1 MSSFI
6 RTRKKF
12 VSSAIAS
19 SLSMIATTA
28 IAQDQSQV
36 VQLPTIH
43 AKATIEESL
52 KVDHSANAKFVAP
65 LKDTPKSV
73 SILSQKLIKETNSNT
88 LLEALRYEPG
98 ITLGAGEGGTP
109 FTDMPYIRGYSGQSS
124 IYVDGVR
131 NTTSQSRDMFAIE
144 QVEVIKGSSSTLGG
158 GGSVGG
164 SINLIPK
171 VAHEGDVYQGSIQ
184 SGTDNYRHIQLD
196 ANKDLNNGVAG
207 RIVIMGHENEKPGQ
221 HNGAEFARAG
231 IASSL
236 ALGLDTAT
244 RGTFSYYYLRSNDE
258 PDAGIP
264 FNSPTKA
271 PAGVDLTPG
280 DGRPVDVKA
289 GTYYGWKDRDFDKR
303 ENHIGTFKLEHDF
316 TEDLTLSN
324 VMTYN
329 KSKSDYVYT
338 NADDSNGNIYRGT
351 ISRRA
356 LSRIVDTDAYSD
368 QLSLRG
374 KFNTGSFKHSFNVG
388 TEWSYQ
394 NTDQG
399 MHTFTDAAGQTT
411 STILASNISGCD
423 TTAAMANAWCTGLN
437 NPSNGTFTDTLGS
450 IKGQSTTRS
459 RTASVYAL
467 DSIEFN
473 PQWLLNLGVRWDKFE
488 TEKKYNK
495 DVYKT
500 DANRA
505 YTSEVSIPK
514 GTKYESDSDFFT
526 YQAGLVFKPTEA
538 GSIYASFAT
547 SANPVG
553 VLAEG
558 DSSDNALGTTDVINA
573 LKPEEARTF
582 EIGTK
587 WDLFNDRANL
597 TAAIFRTEKQNT
609 RIQIDPTT
617 TANAGESKVDGFE
630 VSLNGKI
637 TNKWDISAGY
647 SYLDSEI
654 TKAAYNAIAQEGK
667 PLPFV
672 AKNSATL
679 WSTYRVLPSLTIG
692 AGAEYRDR
700 VYVNTTAPKFLPTY
714 TIYNAMAKYDVN
726 KNVNL
731 QLNINNIGDKRYFT
745 SAHAA
750 HYAFEGNG
758 RNAVLAVNFK
768 Y

>member
-1 MSSFI
+1 MSLI
-6 RTRKKF
+6 KTRKKI

-28 IAQDQSQV
+28 MAQEAVS
-36 VQLPTIH
+36 QLPTIH
-43 AKATIEESL
+43 TKATQEESL
-52 KVDHSANAKFVAP
+52 KVDQSANAKFVAP

-73 SILSQKLIKETNSNT
+73 SILSQKLIKDTNSNT

-131 NTTSQSRDMFAIE
+131 NTTSQNRDMFAIE
-144 QVEVIKGSSSTLGG
+144 QVEVIKGSSSALGG

-184 SGTDNYRHIQLD
+184 GGTDNYRHIQLD
-196 ANKDLNNGVAG
+196 ANKDFDNGIAG
-207 RIVIMGHENEKPGQ
+207 RVVIMGHENEKAGQ
-221 HNGAEFARAG
+221 SNGAEYARAG

-236 ALGLDTAT
+236 AFGLDTAT
-244 RGTFSYYYLRSNDE
+244 RGTLSYYYLRSNDE

-264 FNSPTKA
+264 FNNANPTT
-271 PAGVDLTPG
+271 PPPGVTVTPG
-280 DGRPVDVKA
+280 DGKPVDVKA
-289 GTYYGWKDRDFDKR
+289 GTYYGWKARDFDKR

-316 TEDLTLSN
+316 NENLTLSN
-324 VMTYN
+324 VATYN

-338 NADDSNGNIYRGT
+338 NADDSKGNIYRGT
-351 ISRRA
+351 IARRA
-356 LSRIVDTDAYSD
+356 LSRILDTDAYSD
-368 QLSLRG
+368 QLSLKG
-374 KFNTGSFKHSFNVG
+374 KFNTSSLKHSFNVG
-388 TEWSYQ
+388 TEWSFQ
-394 NTDQG
+394 ETDQG
-399 MHTFTDAAGQTT
+399 MYTFTNSEGKTT
-411 STILASNISGCD
+411 STILQDNIKNCNSAAAASNG
-423 TTAAMANAWCTGLN
+423 WCTSLN
-437 NPSNGTFTDTLGS
+437 NPGNGSFTDTLGT

-459 RTASVYAL
+459 HTVSLYAL

-473 PQWLLNLGVRWDKFE
+473 PQWILNLGVRWDKFE

-495 DVYKT
+495 DVYGT
-500 DANRA
+500 TAGA
-505 YTSEVSIPK
+505 YNSTISIPK

-526 YQAGLVFKPTEA
+526 YQAGLVFKPTEN

-558 DSSDNALGTTDVINA
+558 DSSDNALGTTDIINE

-582 EIGTK
+582 EVGTK
-587 WDLFNDRANL
+587 WDLFNNRANL
-597 TAAIFRTEKQNT
+597 TAAVFRTEKQNT

-617 TANAGESKVDGFE
+617 SANAGKSKVDGFE
-630 VSLNGKI
+630 ISLNGKI
-637 TNKWDISAGY
+637 TDKWDVSTGY

-654 TKAAYNAIAQEGK
+654 TDAAYNAVAQEGK

-679 WSTYRVLPSLTIG
+679 WSTYRVMPQLTLG
-692 AGAEYRDR
+692 AGVEYRDQ
-700 VYVNTTAPKFLPTY
+700 VFVNTTAPKYLPTY

-731 QLNINNIGDKRYFT
+731 QLNINNISDKRYFT

-758 RNAVLAVNFK
+758 RNAVLAINFK

>member
-1 MSSFI
+1 MSLI
-6 RTRKKF
+6 RTRKKI

-28 IAQDQSQV
+28 MAQEVIS
-36 VQLPTIH
+36 QLPTIH
-43 AKATIEESL
+43 TQATQEESL
-52 KVDHSANAKFVAP
+52 KVDQSANSKFVAP

-73 SILSQKLIKETNSNT
+73 SILSQKLIKDTNSNT

-144 QVEVIKGSSSTLGG
+144 QVEVIKGSSSALGG

-171 VAHEGDVYQGSIQ
+171 VAHEGDVYQGSVQ
-184 SGTDNYRHIQLD
+184 GGTDNYRHIQLD
-196 ANKDLNNGVAG
+196 ANKDFGNGIAG
-207 RIVIMGHENEKPGQ
+207 RVVIMGHENEKAGQ
-221 HNGAEFARAG
+221 SNGAEYARAG

-236 ALGLDTAT
+236 AFGLDTAT
-244 RGTFSYYYLRSNDE
+244 RGTLSYYYLRSNDE

-264 FNSPTKA
+264 F
-271 PAGVDLTPG
+271 L
-280 DGRPVDVKA
+280 PVGGKPIDVKQ
-289 GTYYGWKDRDFDKR
+289 GTYYGWKERDFDKR
-303 ENHIGTFKLEHDF
+303 ENHIGTFKLEQDLAD
-316 TEDLTLSN
+316 DLTLSN
-324 VMTYN
+324 TMSYT
-329 KSKSDYVYT
+329 KSKSDYIYT
-338 NADDSNGNIYRGT
+338 NADDSKGNVTKNGT

-368 QLSLRG
+368 QLALKG
-374 KFNTGSFKHSFNVG
+374 KFNTGALKHSFNTG
-388 TEWSYQ
+388 AEWSYQ
-394 NTDQG
+394 ESSQG
-399 MHTFTDAAGQTT
+399 VYTFTDGSGTT
-411 STILASNISGCD
+411 STVHDTNCLTNSALSNG
-423 TTAAMANAWCTGLN
+423 WCTSVN
-437 NPSNGTFTDTLGS
+437 NPMNGAFTDTLGS
-450 IKGQSTTRS
+450 IANQYTTRS
-459 RTASVYAL
+459 RTVSLYAL

-488 TEKKYNK
+488 TERKYNK
-495 DVYKT
+495 NIYKT
-500 DANRA
+500 DKDIDKKSTSGN
-505 YTSEVSIPK
+505 YTNDVNIAAGQKFEN
-514 GTKYESDSDFFT
+514 DSDYFS
-526 YQAGLVFKPTEA
+526 YQAGLVYKPTEN

-553 VLAEG
+553 VDQG
-558 DSSDNALGTTDVINA
+558 DGADALSTSSQQANDLD
-573 LKPEEARTF
+573 PEKARTF

-587 WDLFNDRANL
+587 WDLFNNRANL

-609 RIQIDPTT
+609 RIAIDANTST
-617 TANAGESKVDGFE
+617 NAGESKVDGFE
-630 VSLNGKI
+630 VGFNGKV
-637 TNKWDISAGY
+637 TDKWEVSAGY
-647 SYLDSEI
+647 SYLDSEL
-654 TKAAYNAIAQEGK
+654 TKAAYNAVAQEGK

-679 WSTYRVLPSLTIG
+679 WSTYRVLPKLTLG
-692 AGAEYRDR
+692 AGAEYRDK
-700 VYVNTTAPKFLPTY
+700 VFTNTNTGATMLEDKYLPTY

-731 QLNINNIGDKRYFT
+731 QLNINNISDKRYFT
-745 SAHAA
+745 SAHPA
-750 HYAFEGNG
+750 HYAFEGIG
-758 RNAVLAVNFK
+758 RNAVLAINFK

>member
-1 MSSFI
+1 MSLI
-6 RTRKKF
+6 KTRKKI

-28 IAQDQSQV
+28 MAQEAVS
-36 VQLPTIH
+36 QLPTIH
-43 AKATIEESL
+43 TKATQEESL
-52 KVDHSANAKFVAP
+52 KVDQSANAKFVAP

-73 SILSQKLIKETNSNT
+73 SILSQKLIKDTNSNT

-131 NTTSQSRDMFAIE
+131 NTTSQNRDMFAIE
-144 QVEVIKGSSSTLGG
+144 QVEVIKGSSSALGG

-184 SGTDNYRHIQLD
+184 GGTDNYRHIQLD
-196 ANKDLNNGVAG
+196 ANKDFGNGIAG
-207 RIVIMGHENEKPGQ
+207 RVVIMGHENEKAGQ
-221 HNGAEFARAG
+221 SNGAEYARAG

-236 ALGLDTAT
+236 AFGLDTAT
-244 RGTFSYYYLRSNDE
+244 RGTLSYYYLRSNDE

-264 FNSPTKA
+264 FNNANPTT
-271 PAGVDLTPG
+271 PPPGVTVTPG
-280 DGRPVDVKA
+280 DGKPVDVKA
-289 GTYYGWKDRDFDKR
+289 GTYYGWKARDFDKR

-316 TEDLTLSN
+316 NENLTLSN
-324 VMTYN
+324 VATYN

-338 NADDSNGNIYRGT
+338 NADDSKGNIYRGT
-351 ISRRA
+351 IARRA
-356 LSRIVDTDAYSD
+356 LSRILDTDAYSD
-368 QLSLRG
+368 QLSLKG
-374 KFNTGSFKHSFNVG
+374 KFNTGSLKHSFNVG
-388 TEWSYQ
+388 TEWSFQ
-394 NTDQG
+394 ETDQG
-399 MHTFTDAAGQTT
+399 MYTFTNSEGKTT
-411 STILASNISGCD
+411 STILQDNIKNCNSAAAASNG
-423 TTAAMANAWCTGLN
+423 WCTSLN
-437 NPSNGTFTDTLGS
+437 NPGNGSFTDTLGT

-459 RTASVYAL
+459 HTVSLYAL

-495 DVYKT
+495 DVYGT
-500 DANRA
+500 TAGA
-505 YTSEVSIPK
+505 YNSTISIPK

-526 YQAGLVFKPTEA
+526 YQAGLVFKPTEN

-558 DSSDNALGTTDVINA
+558 DSSDNSLGTTDIINE

-582 EIGTK
+582 EVGTK
-587 WDLFNDRANL
+587 WDLFNNRANL
-597 TAAIFRTEKQNT
+597 TAAVFRTEKQNT

-617 TANAGESKVDGFE
+617 SANAGKSKVDGFE
-630 VSLNGKI
+630 ISLNGKI
-637 TNKWDISAGY
+637 TDKWDVSTGY

-654 TKAAYNAIAQEGK
+654 TDAAYNAVAQEGK

-679 WSTYRVLPSLTIG
+679 WSTYRVMPQLTLG
-692 AGAEYRDR
+692 AGVEYRDQ
-700 VYVNTTAPKFLPTY
+700 VFVNTTAPKYLPTY

-731 QLNINNIGDKRYFT
+731 QLNINNISDKRYFT

-758 RNAVLAVNFK
+758 RNAVLAINFK

>member
-1 MSSFI
+1 MSLI
-6 RTRKKF
+6 KTRKKI

-28 IAQDQSQV
+28 MAQEAVS
-36 VQLPTIH
+36 QLPTIH
-43 AKATIEESL
+43 TKATQEESL
-52 KVDHSANAKFVAP
+52 KVDQSANAKFVAP

-73 SILSQKLIKETNSNT
+73 SILSQKLIKDTNSNT

-124 IYVDGVR
+124 IYVDSVR
-131 NTTSQSRDMFAIE
+131 NTTSQNRDMFAIE
-144 QVEVIKGSSSTLGG
+144 QVEVIKGSSSALGG

-171 VAHEGDVYQGSIQ
+171 VAHEGDVYQGSVQ
-184 SGTDNYRHIQLD
+184 GGTDNYRHIQLD
-196 ANKDLNNGVAG
+196 ANKDFGNGIAG
-207 RIVIMGHENEKPGQ
+207 RVVIMGHENEKAGQ
-221 HNGAEFARAG
+221 SNGAEYARAG

-236 ALGLDTAT
+236 AFGLDTAT
-244 RGTFSYYYLRSNDE
+244 RGTLSYYYLRSNDE

-264 FNSPTKA
+264 FNNANPTT
-271 PAGVDLTPG
+271 PPPGVTVTPG
-280 DGRPVDVKA
+280 DGKPVDVKA
-289 GTYYGWKDRDFDKR
+289 GTYYGWKARDFDKR

-316 TEDLTLSN
+316 NENLTLSN
-324 VMTYN
+324 VATYN

-338 NADDSNGNIYRGT
+338 NADDSKGNIYRGT
-351 ISRRA
+351 IARRA
-356 LSRIVDTDAYSD
+356 LSRILDTDAYSD
-368 QLSLRG
+368 QLSLKG
-374 KFNTGSFKHSFNVG
+374 KFNTSSLKHSFNVG
-388 TEWSYQ
+388 TEWSFQ
-394 NTDQG
+394 ETDQG
-399 MHTFTDAAGQTT
+399 MYTFTNSEGKTT
-411 STILASNISGCD
+411 STILQDNIKNCNSAAAASNG
-423 TTAAMANAWCTGLN
+423 WCTSLN
-437 NPSNGTFTDTLGS
+437 NPGNGSFTDTLGT

-459 RTASVYAL
+459 HTVSLYAL

-473 PQWLLNLGVRWDKFE
+473 PQWILNLGVRWDKFE

-495 DVYKT
+495 DVYGT
-500 DANRA
+500 TAGA
-505 YTSEVSIPK
+505 YNSTISIPK

-526 YQAGLVFKPTEA
+526 YQAGLVFKPTEN
-538 GSIYASFAT
+538 GSIYTSFAT

-558 DSSDNALGTTDVINA
+558 DSSDNALGTTDIINE

-582 EIGTK
+582 EVGTK
-587 WDLFNDRANL
+587 WDLFNNRANL
-597 TAAIFRTEKQNT
+597 TAAVFRTEKQNT

-617 TANAGESKVDGFE
+617 SANAGKSKVDGFE
-630 VSLNGKI
+630 ISLNGKI
-637 TNKWDISAGY
+637 TDKWDVSTGY

-654 TKAAYNAIAQEGK
+654 TDAAYNAVAQEGK

-679 WSTYRVLPSLTIG
+679 WSTYRVMPQLTLG
-692 AGAEYRDR
+692 AGVEYRDQ
-700 VYVNTTAPKFLPTY
+700 VFVNTTAPKYLPTY

-731 QLNINNIGDKRYFT
+731 QLNINNMSDKRYFT

-758 RNAVLAVNFK
+758 RNAVLAINFK

>member
-1 MSSFI
+1 MSLI
-6 RTRKKF
+6 KTRKKI

-28 IAQDQSQV
+28 MAQEAVS
-36 VQLPTIH
+36 QLPTIH
-43 AKATIEESL
+43 TKATQEESL
-52 KVDHSANAKFVAP
+52 KVDQSANAKFVAP

-73 SILSQKLIKETNSNT
+73 SILSQKLIKDTNSNT

-131 NTTSQSRDMFAIE
+131 NTTSQNRDMFAIE
-144 QVEVIKGSSSTLGG
+144 QVEVIKGSSSALGG

-184 SGTDNYRHIQLD
+184 GGTDNYRHIQLD
-196 ANKDLNNGVAG
+196 ANKDFGNGIAG
-207 RIVIMGHENEKPGQ
+207 RVVIMGHENEKAGQ
-221 HNGAEFARAG
+221 SNGAEYARAG

-236 ALGLDTAT
+236 AFGLDTAT
-244 RGTFSYYYLRSNDE
+244 RGTLSYYYLRSNDE

-264 FNSPTKA
+264 FNNANPTT
-271 PAGVDLTPG
+271 PPPGVTVTPG
-280 DGRPVDVKA
+280 DGKPVDVKA
-289 GTYYGWKDRDFDKR
+289 GTYYGWKARDFDKR

-316 TEDLTLSN
+316 NENLTLSN
-324 VMTYN
+324 VATYN

-338 NADDSNGNIYRGT
+338 NADDSKGNIYRGT
-351 ISRRA
+351 IARRA
-356 LSRIVDTDAYSD
+356 LSRILDTDAYSD
-368 QLSLRG
+368 QLSLKG
-374 KFNTGSFKHSFNVG
+374 KFNTGSLKHSFNVG
-388 TEWSYQ
+388 TEWSFQ
-394 NTDQG
+394 ETDQG
-399 MHTFTDAAGQTT
+399 MYTFTNSEGKTT
-411 STILASNISGCD
+411 STILQDNIKNCNSAAAASNG
-423 TTAAMANAWCTGLN
+423 WCTSLN
-437 NPSNGTFTDTLGS
+437 NPGNGSFTDTLGT

-459 RTASVYAL
+459 HTVSLYAL

-473 PQWLLNLGVRWDKFE
+473 PQWILNLGVRWDKFE

-495 DVYKT
+495 DVYGT
-500 DANRA
+500 TAGA
-505 YTSEVSIPK
+505 YNSTISIPK

-526 YQAGLVFKPTEA
+526 YQAGLVFKPTEN

-558 DSSDNALGTTDVINA
+558 DSSDNALGTTDIINE

-582 EIGTK
+582 EVGTK
-587 WDLFNDRANL
+587 WDLFNNRANL
-597 TAAIFRTEKQNT
+597 TAAVFRTEKQNT

-617 TANAGESKVDGFE
+617 SANAGKSKVDGFE
-630 VSLNGKI
+630 ISLNGKI
-637 TNKWDISAGY
+637 TDKWDVSTGY

-654 TKAAYNAIAQEGK
+654 TDAAYNAVAQEGK

-679 WSTYRVLPSLTIG
+679 WSTYRVMPQLTLG
-692 AGAEYRDR
+692 AGVEYRDQ
-700 VYVNTTAPKFLPTY
+700 VFVNTTAPKYLPTY

-731 QLNINNIGDKRYFT
+731 QLNINNISDKRYFT

-758 RNAVLAVNFK
+758 RNAVLAINFK

>member
-1 MSSFI
+1 MSFI
-6 RTRKKF
+6 KSRKKL

-19 SLSMIATTA
+19 SLSVIAVPA
-28 IAQDQSQV
+28 IAQEQP

-43 AKATIEESL
+43 AHAEQEQSL
-52 KVDHSANAKFVAP
+52 KVDNSANAKFVAP

-73 SILSQKLIKETNSNT
+73 SILSQKLIKDTNSNT

-144 QVEVIKGSSSTLGG
+144 QVEVIKGSSSALGG

-164 SINLIPK
+164 SINLVPK
-171 VAHEGDVYQGSIQ
+171 VAHQGDVYQGSIQ
-184 SGTDNYRHIQLD
+184 GGTDNYRHIQLD
-196 ANKDLNNGVAG
+196 ANKDFGNGIAG
-207 RIVIMGHENEKPGQ
+207 RVVVMGHENEKPGQ

-231 IASSL
+231 LASSL
-236 ALGLDTAT
+236 AFGLDTAT

-264 FNSPTKA
+264 FNNANPTKA
-271 PAGVDLTPG
+271 PPGVTLNPG
-280 DGRPVDVKA
+280 DGRPVSVKA

-316 TEDLTLSN
+316 NEDLTLSN
-324 VMTYN
+324 VVTYN

-338 NADDSNGNIYRGT
+338 NADDSKGNIYRGT
-351 ISRRA
+351 IARRA
-356 LSRIVDTDAYSD
+356 LSRILDTDAYSD

-374 KFNTGSFKHSFNVG
+374 KFNTGTFKHSFNVG

-399 MHTFTDAAGQTT
+399 MHTFTNSAGKTT
-411 STILASNISGCD
+411 STILQTNIDSCDSISATSNS
-423 TTAAMANAWCTGLN
+423 WCTGLN
-437 NPSNGTFTDTLGS
+437 NPGNGRFTDSLGS

-473 PQWLLNLGVRWDKFE
+473 PQWLLNLGVRWDKFD

-495 DVYKT
+495 DVYAT
-500 DANRA
+500 DKGA
-505 YTSEVSIPK
+505 YDYSKVATAK
-514 GTKYESDSDFFT
+514 GTKYESDADFFT

-558 DSSDNALGTTDVINA
+558 DNSDNALGTTDIVNN

-587 WDLFNDRANL
+587 WDLFNERANL

-617 TANAGESKVDGFE
+617 TTNAGESKVDGFE

-637 TNKWDISAGY
+637 TNKWDIAAGY

-654 TKAAYNAIAQEGK
+654 TKAAYNAVAQEGK

-679 WSTYRVLPSLTIG
+679 WSTYKVLPNLTLG
-692 AGAEYRDR
+692 AGAEYRDQ
-700 VYVNTTAPKFLPTY
+700 VFVNTTAPKFLPTY

-731 QLNINNIGDKRYFT
+731 QLNVNNIGDKRYFT

>member
-1 MSSFI
+1 MSLI
-6 RTRKKF
+6 RTRKKI

-28 IAQDQSQV
+28 MAQEAIS
-36 VQLPTIH
+36 QLPTIH
-43 AKATIEESL
+43 TQATQEESL
-52 KVDHSANAKFVAP
+52 KVDQSANSKFVAP

-73 SILSQKLIKETNSNT
+73 SILSQKLIKDTNSNT

-144 QVEVIKGSSSTLGG
+144 QVEVIKGSSSALGG
-158 GGSVGG
+158 GGSIGG

-171 VAHEGDVYQGSIQ
+171 VAHEGDVYQGSVQ
-184 SGTDNYRHIQLD
+184 GGTDNYRHIQLD
-196 ANKDLNNGVAG
+196 ANKDFGNGIAG
-207 RIVIMGHENEKPGQ
+207 RVVIMGHENEKAGQ
-221 HNGAEFARAG
+221 SNGAEYARAG

-236 ALGLDTAT
+236 AFGLDTAT
-244 RGTFSYYYLRSNDE
+244 RGTLSYYYLRSNDE

-264 FNSPTKA
+264 FNNANPATP
-271 PAGVDLTPG
+271 PAGVTVTPG
-280 DGRPVDVKA
+280 NGKPVDVKA
-289 GTYYGWKDRDFDKR
+289 GTYYGWKARDFDKR

-316 TEDLTLSN
+316 SENLTLSN
-324 VMTYN
+324 VATYN

-338 NADDSNGNIYRGT
+338 NADDSKGNIYRGT
-351 ISRRA
+351 IARRA
-356 LSRIVDTDAYSD
+356 LSRILDTDAYSD

-374 KFNTGSFKHSFNVG
+374 KFNTGSLKHSFNVG
-388 TEWSYQ
+388 TEWSLQ
-394 NTDQG
+394 ETDQG
-399 MHTFTDAAGQTT
+399 MYTFTNAAGQTT
-411 STILASNISGCD
+411 STILQDNINNCTSTAAASNG
-423 TTAAMANAWCTGLN
+423 WCTGLN
-437 NPSNGTFTDTLGS
+437 NPRNGAFTDKLGT

-459 RTASVYAL
+459 HTVSVYAL

-473 PQWLLNLGVRWDKFE
+473 PQWLLNVGVRWDKFE

-495 DVYKT
+495 DVYATEKG
-500 DANRA
+500 A
-505 YTSEVSIPK
+505 YNYSKVATPE

-526 YQAGLVFKPTEA
+526 YQAGLVYKPTEN

-558 DSSDNALGTTDVINA
+558 DSSDNALGTTDIINE

-582 EIGTK
+582 EVGTK
-587 WDLFNDRANL
+587 WDLFNNRANL
-597 TAAIFRTEKQNT
+597 TAAVFRTEKQNT

-617 TANAGESKVDGFE
+617 SANAGKSKVDGFE
-630 VSLNGKI
+630 ISLNGKI
-637 TNKWDISAGY
+637 TDKWDVSTGY

-654 TKAAYNAIAQEGK
+654 TEAAYNSIAQEGK

-679 WSTYRVLPSLTIG
+679 WSTYRVMPQLTLG
-692 AGAEYRDR
+692 AGVEYRDQ
-700 VYVNTTAPKFLPTY
+700 VFVNTTAPKYLPTY

-731 QLNINNIGDKRYFT
+731 QLNINNISDKRYFT

-758 RNAVLAVNFK
+758 RNAVLAINFK

>member
-1 MSSFI
+1 MSLI
-6 RTRKKF
+6 KTRKKI

-28 IAQDQSQV
+28 MAQEAVS
-36 VQLPTIH
+36 QLPTIH
-43 AKATIEESL
+43 TKATQEESL
-52 KVDHSANAKFVAP
+52 KVDQSANAKFVAP

-73 SILSQKLIKETNSNT
+73 SILSQKLIKDTNSNT

-131 NTTSQSRDMFAIE
+131 NTTSQNRDMFAIE
-144 QVEVIKGSSSTLGG
+144 QVEVIKGSSSALGG

-171 VAHEGDVYQGSIQ
+171 VAHEGDVYQGSVQ
-184 SGTDNYRHIQLD
+184 GGTDNYRHIQLD
-196 ANKDLNNGVAG
+196 ANKDFGNGIAG
-207 RIVIMGHENEKPGQ
+207 RVVIMGHENEKAGQ
-221 HNGAEFARAG
+221 SNGAEYARAG

-236 ALGLDTAT
+236 AFGLDTAT
-244 RGTFSYYYLRSNDE
+244 RGTLSYYYLRSNDE

-264 FNSPTKA
+264 FNNANPTT
-271 PAGVDLTPG
+271 PPPGVTVTPG
-280 DGRPVDVKA
+280 DGKPVDVKA
-289 GTYYGWKDRDFDKR
+289 GTYYGWKARDFDKR

-316 TEDLTLSN
+316 NENLTLSN
-324 VMTYN
+324 VATYN

-338 NADDSNGNIYRGT
+338 NADDSKGNIYRGT
-351 ISRRA
+351 IARRA
-356 LSRIVDTDAYSD
+356 LSRILDTDAYSD
-368 QLSLRG
+368 QLSLKG
-374 KFNTGSFKHSFNVG
+374 KFNTGSLKHSFNVG
-388 TEWSYQ
+388 TEWSFQ
-394 NTDQG
+394 ETDQG
-399 MHTFTDAAGQTT
+399 MYTFTNSEGKTT
-411 STILASNISGCD
+411 STILQDNIKNCNSAAATSNG
-423 TTAAMANAWCTGLN
+423 WCTSLN
-437 NPSNGTFTDTLGS
+437 NPGNGSFTDTLGT

-459 RTASVYAL
+459 HTVSLYAL

-473 PQWLLNLGVRWDKFE
+473 PQWILNLGVRWDKFE

-495 DVYKT
+495 DVYGT
-500 DANRA
+500 TAGA
-505 YTSEVSIPK
+505 YNSTISIPK

-526 YQAGLVFKPTEA
+526 YQAGLVFKPTEN

-558 DSSDNALGTTDVINA
+558 DSSDNALGTTDIINE

-582 EIGTK
+582 EVGTK
-587 WDLFNDRANL
+587 WDLFNNRANL
-597 TAAIFRTEKQNT
+597 TAAVFRTEKQNT

-617 TANAGESKVDGFE
+617 SANAGKSKVDGFE
-630 VSLNGKI
+630 ISLNGKI
-637 TNKWDISAGY
+637 TDKWDVSTGY

-654 TKAAYNAIAQEGK
+654 TDAAYNAVAQEGK

-679 WSTYRVLPSLTIG
+679 WSTYRVMPQLTLG
-692 AGAEYRDR
+692 AGVEYRDQ
-700 VYVNTTAPKFLPTY
+700 VFVNTTAPKYLPTY

-731 QLNINNIGDKRYFT
+731 QLNINNISDKRYFT

-758 RNAVLAVNFK
+758 RNAVLAINFK